1 MKPRRQ
7 IERDGRA
14 HNVEVLRAAVSE
26 AGGHAAV
33 DDLYRQ
39 MDIKEAARFLGTTKG
54 QLYNL
59 TSRREIPFIP
69 WGKRGV
75 RFRRIDL
82 IRWQEERIRGTPV

>member
-1 MKPRRQ
+1 MRPGGKSAAGAHAEL
-7 IERDGRA
+7 IRA
-14 HNVEVLRAAVSE
+14 LRSAIQESGGQ
-26 AGGHAAV
+26 AGL

-39 MDIKEAARFLGTTKG
+39 MTIDEAARFLGTTKG

-59 TSRREIPFIP
+59 TYRREIPFIP

-82 IRWQEERIRGTPV
+82 IAWQEGRLRPASG

>member
-1 MKPRRQ
+1 MRTGGKSPRDAGA
-7 IERDGRA
+7 RDLA
-14 HNVEVLRAAVSE
+14 ALRSAIRE
-26 AGGHAAV
+26 AGGQAAL
-33 DDLYRQ
+33 DEFYRQ
-39 MDIKEAARFLGTTKG
+39 MDIEEAARFLGTTKG

-82 IRWQEERIRGTPV
+82 IRWQEARREPARS

>member
-1 MKPRRQ
+1 VKPRRQ
-7 IERDGRA
+7 TERNGSGGELA
-14 HNVEVLRAAVSE
+14 ALRTAVVE
-26 AGGHAAV
+26 AGGRAAL

-39 MDIKEAARFLGTTKG
+39 MDIEEAALFLGTTKG

-69 WGKRGV
+69 WGRRGV

-82 IRWQEERIRGTPV
+82 IGWQEARKRPAAR